1 MTVHD
6 YNNIVPVIQFRN
18 ASVLVYNQSLMSRS
32 RKSSVL
38 SRIGKS
44 LMNSQA
50 FSDNVERLKD
60 TNKYSGDMTKGARK
74 RLAKAVS
81 LLVTSTP
88 KRWHHNKVTGQY
100 NQFHLSFTTLTIP
113 ESEMSKDAKSC
124 HKQLLEPMLRIL
136 RKRYGMRSYVWKCE
150 LQDNGSVHYHLTSDV
165 FVHHQQLRDEW
176 NQLLLA
182 KGFLKSFVEKYGH
195 DNPNSTDIHSTRDIR
210 NMEAYIIKYV
220 SKSMKDGAKINAKV
234 WDCSMNLKVGRFFS
248 LEVDSALSKALEA
261 AMSDG
266 EATVLQLE
274 RCTIVKF
281 PLNDYVRHYFSFI
294 MKEFDNHLQ
303 KIRTWERKERLKIVK
318 SLNSFTENL
327 TTSTTK
333 PQQLQLNFW
342 NGG

>member
-1 MTVHD
+1 MQHQD

-50 FSDNVERLKD
+50 FTDNVERLKD
-60 TNKYSGDMTKGARK
+60 TDKYSGDMTKGARK

-88 KRWHHNKVTGQY
+88 KRWRENKVTGQY

-113 ESEMSKDAKSC
+113 ESDMSKDAKNC

-136 RKRYGMRSYVWKCE
+136 RKRFGMRSYVWKCE
-150 LQDNGSVHYHLTSDV
+150 LQENESVHYHLTSDV
-165 FVHHQQLRDEW
+165 FVHHEQLRDEW
-176 NQLLLA
+176 NSLLLA
-182 KGFLKSFVEKYGH
+182 KGFLSSFIEKYGH
-195 DNPNSTDIHSTRDIR
+195 SNPNSTDIHSTRDVR

-220 SKSMKDGAKINAKV
+220 SKSMKDGKKLNAKV
-234 WDCSMNLKVGRFFS
+234 WDCSMNLKVGKFFS
-248 LEVDSALSKALEA
+248 LEIDSSLSKALQEA
-261 AMSDG
+261 MEDG

-281 PLNDYVRHYFSFI
+281 PINEYVRHYFSMI
-294 MKEFDNHLQ
+294 IDEFDKHL
-303 KIRTWERKERLKIVK
+303 KNIRLWERKERLKIAK
-318 SLNSFTENL
+318 SLNNFTENL
-327 TTSTTK
+327 KTSTTK
-333 PQQLQLNFW
+333 HHQLAFSF
-342 NGG
+342 